1 MNFQVVEQANGQ
13 NVDMIGTITEF
24 IGEGINQKSGK
35 PWKKCKIRDEK
46 GVLHNVTLRGTLP
59 TVALI
64 NQKASFQLASFKGI
78 YQNNPY
84 TGYSGFWNDRMQIDP
99 NANYSYAQQPARNM
113 PQASPQPQQA
123 TNSPQGVQ
131 NTPQDKDSSI
141 CRQTAGK
148 VVGQILSTHGFDNG
162 KDLVTTVLELAIP
175 LAKWFETGIVP
186 VGRVDEPKTHSIMEE
201 PDDLPP
207 GFGEEQ
213 QRQPGEDDVPFEQQ
227 YNLR

>member
-123 TNSPQGVQ
+123 TNSQQGVQ
-131 NTPQDKDSSI
+131 NTGRKEPDWEAISE
-141 CRQTAGK
+141 GK
-148 VVGQILSTHGFDNG
+148 VRHGVVCAAIQNGQIACNCEQMVLYWTDFIMTG
-162 KDLVTTVLELAIP
+162 KI
-175 LAKWFETGIVP
+175 K
-186 VGRVDEPKTHSIMEE
+186 HSITEEE
-201 PDDLPP
+201 PDDLPE

-213 QRQPGEDDVPFEQQ
+213 QAPTGEQIPF
-227 YNLR
+227 